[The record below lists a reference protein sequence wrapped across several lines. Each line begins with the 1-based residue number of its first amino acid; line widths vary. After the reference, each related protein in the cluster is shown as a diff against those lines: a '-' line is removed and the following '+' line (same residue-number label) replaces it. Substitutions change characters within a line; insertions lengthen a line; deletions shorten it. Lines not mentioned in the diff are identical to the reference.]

1 MNCQKFE
8 DVVSELAR
16 SQMMDADLRTEALD
30 HAAECRRCMLRL
42 SDEETLSR
50 GLEALRHDMASLEA
64 PGAVEARLVSAF
76 RAPKFAQPEVNQN
89 SSTRY
94 WLTAV
99 AALLLIVLGVVAMR
113 ARTENNQPPKQ
124 QATTSQGST
133 TSNTVAVSDPK
144 PEPPV
149 SNKVEPEKRALPKRT
164 PVHYMA
170 RARKNASTRDQNVVA
185 NHAVNE
191 VATEFMPLGYLTA
204 AHFQEGGQIVRVE
217 LPRAALANFGFPV
230 NMDRYRERVKAD
242 VLLGADGLAHAIRFV
257 Q

>member
-50 GLEALRHDMASLEA
+50 GFEALRHDMASLEA
-64 PGAVEARLVSAF
+64 PVTVESRLLSAF
-76 RAPKFAQPEVNQN
+76 RAPEFAEPEVKRNG
-89 SSTRY
+89 TARY

-99 AALLLIVLGVVAMR
+99 AALFLIVLGVVAMR
-113 ARTENNQPPKQ
+113 ARTGNNQLPSQ
-124 QATTSQGST
+124 QATTNQGT
-133 TSNTVAVSDPK
+133 THNTAAATDTK
-144 PEPPV
+144 PEPTA
-149 SNKVEPEKRALPKRT
+149 SNKVEPERRVLPKRKL
-164 PVHYMA
+164 VHYVA
-170 RARKNASTRDQNVVA
+170 KARKNASTRDQNVVA

-204 AHFQEGGQIVRVE
+204 ANFQEGGQIVRVE

-230 NMDRYRERVKAD
+230 NMDRYKERVKAD

>member
-16 SQMMDADLRTEALD
+16 GQMMDADLRTEALD

-50 GLEALRHDMASLEA
+50 GLEALRNDMSSLEA
-64 PGAVEARLVSAF
+64 PGAIESRVLSAF
-76 RAPKFAQPEVNQN
+76 RAPEFVQSEVKRN
-89 SSTRY
+89 SPARY

-99 AALLLIVLGVVAMR
+99 AAVLLIVLGVVAMR
-113 ARTENNQPPKQ
+113 GRTENNEPPKQ
-124 QATTSQGST
+124 QATTTRGT
-133 TSNTVAVSDPK
+133 TENTIAGTDPK
-144 PEPPV
+144 HEPTV
-149 SNKVEPEKRALPKRT
+149 SNKSEAEKRVLPKRK
-164 PVHYMA
+164 PVHYVA
-170 RARKNASTRDQNVVA
+170 KARKNASTRDQNVVA

-191 VATEFMPLGYLTA
+191 VATEFMPLGYMTA